1 MQIIESKDYEKIKEA
16 VFKYGGVQTSIYNAL
31 RSSQSSSPYYN
42 KSTDAYCY
50 IGTEKPNHD
59 VVIVGWDDSYSKD
72 NLTLISRVMEHLSVR
87 TAGEIISGKTASFIF
102 PIMIQTL
109 EHIMLFIRI

>member
-72 NLTLISRVMEHLSVR
+72 NFNTD
-87 TAGEIISGKTASFIF
+87 
-102 PIMIQTL
+102 L
-109 EHIMLFIRI
+109 E

>member
-1 MQIIESKDYEKIKEA
+1 M
-16 VFKYGGVQTSIYNAL
+16 
-31 RSSQSSSPYYN
+31 
-42 KSTDAYCY
+42 
-50 IGTEKPNHD
+50 
-59 VVIVGWDDSYSKD
+59 IVGWDDSYSKD
-72 NLTLISRVMEHLSVR
+72 NFNTDLEVMEHLSVR